1 MNSTYAYPNDTG
13 LLSRWQGA
21 TRPLS
26 FLRGLNTFLGAGSVM
41 AAVMMAGVVP
51 AAEGREPATTSTTW
65 RGMARSED
73 VDEEARCL
81 AASPAAI
88 PCRYMSLAAWPAH
101 SAWGQE
107 GGVAGEKSGWFAG
120 KGLVL
125 AGVGGSIALTA
136 LALASSGASGS
147 PDRGRAAT
155 TGPAAGKPPE
165 PVARVVPSGDMSS
178 PSPDI
183 SSPPNDVQPPPSDA
197 LPPPVTSLRSGTQ
210 APVMDL
216 MGHQLRLVAGGELE
230 NPGYLHNGKLEIGDG
245 NAFVNTGIVDGI
257 TLATARGG
265 STTNRGEMR
274 LEQGA
279 RLTGTLLNDTPGLI
293 RLSGL
298 GHVAYEENGSFINH
312 GMIVADQTSRP
323 DDLQAIFMDGRGD
336 GDGQQINTGRLV
348 ASGGYGVMTTTML
361 MRTSSS
367 YHENRRNL
375 FINRGNIRFTADK
388 GTRHALFVKAG
399 HAGHDVLNDGILT
412 VLGNGA
418 VAMRTD
424 SESRLVNRGIIN
436 LGEEGS
442 TDSGQVAM
450 MMGKDAMSSAVILN
464 DEKGEIN
471 VYSSNSYAFAILGDD
486 FYHNRVLINRGKV
499 NLLCND
505 KSCGTFRPGTEKQDK
520 SDRYPSLVLPERL
533 RAELKKT
540 EPSRDTLPAGTDL
553 PPLQAS
559 PAPTGTLDLQ
569 GHVLD
574 IQGGQARTQSGQL
587 SNGVLNVATPLKFL
601 NAGSA
606 SRMGVTI
613 GGELRNA
620 GALGVDRS
628 SSVSGLLLNR
638 ERGTLHL
645 SGTGSIGYRYNGSF
659 FNYGL
664 VTASAAAV
672 DAEGR
677 APVIYR
683 RHAASD
689 STGRGVNLGTLTAQ
703 GGYGVMESHGSM
715 TTPTG
720 KPERRHVFVNRRN
733 IEFTAAGNARRAL
746 NVMTGHQGHDLFNA
760 GVITV
765 HGDGAVA
772 MYSDSD
778 SQMINAGTINLG
790 EKGSKARGQY
800 AMVLGNQATQ
810 NALIVNAPK
819 GVINVHSD
827 DSHAFLVAAGRFA
840 FLMNMGA
847 VNLLCPSTR
856 CRTYTDDTTR
866 AHDRS
871 EFYSQRAY
879 HADLAAEVDGIRGGI
894 EDGDLSPDTN
904 GAGQVPAPTR
914 DYSNLPRTELPGGLW
929 KIDSRGSVQT
939 HDGAVES
946 GRVEI
951 VAGTLNNT
959 GRMQLTSLT
968 IDSDGNP
975 VPAGFFNN
983 HRQLSLS
990 AYSPVDGTLT
1000 NEKHATLN
1008 LTGSASI
1015 GVYRNG
1021 SFVNH
1026 GFVMATRPAAGG
1038 DKAPAIY
1045 KDGWSFGKGVT
1056 LNTGKLVA
1064 DSGYGVL
1071 ATSSAMNTS
1080 GGPARNLFVNSGEIL
1095 FTASNGTVN
1104 ALHVKTQ
1111 HDGHDLFNDG
1121 YIVLFGDKAVG
1132 MYSDADSQLV
1142 NRGTITL
1149 AGQGSGMV
1157 AMMLGPRASSRAA
1170 IINEGTI
1177 RIRARQSHAFHLQG
1191 RGKLINRGRV
1201 ILECGDDG
1209 GCDTFKDPHTRQSD
1223 KSDTPEAAG
1232 LVFQP
1237 RIAKAIMDSARDSG
1251 ASPQAGTN
1259 PLDHYQIGTSASSAG
1274 TLSGDYLAL
1283 GHDVRID
1290 TGFTAG
1296 TSARQQVYPKLV
1308 TGKGLSGAGNI
1319 RSTTVV
1325 WEARGYHDNDGD
1337 IGVTLVKNDYRDLI
1351 ADASLAPVASAL
1363 ERSYGRGR
1371 LFSSLELPGREDFA
1385 RALRQ
1390 LSGAGFDRSLRA
1402 VPTLEHRFDRMAD
1415 SVAEDAT
1422 GFGFRLL
1429 GRGERGSRLGASAYD
1444 MVALQQRFAPGT
1456 AQLAVRYGFAR
1467 VSPGSSKDREQG
1479 LDGSSQYLGARYAR
1493 PLTTGLAVEGHLD
1506 YFLHQYRTR
1515 RTLDYGTGSKAV
1527 NYRARADHRR
1537 DQLGARL
1544 NLALAQPVGG
1554 AVLTPLLGVRLRYQR
1569 DGALRERDAG
1579 AFGLRVTSRH
1589 DVALEALLGLR
1600 FSHDG
1605 RDSRSR
1611 GWQLDAQFHGRPAM
1625 LRQAGRREA
1634 SLAGAPDARFALAAE
1649 DGRRRFGY
1657 DGRLGFSHQGRH
1669 GRFSLEGYLSRDDG
1683 SQDRGVMANW
1693 RLLY

>member
-1 MNSTYAYPNDTG
+1 MNSRYCFYLDDTR

-21 TRPLS
+21 ARQLS
-26 FLRGLNTFLGAGSVM
+26 SLGRRGLHAFLGAGGMM
-41 AAVMMAGVVP
+41 AAMMMTGGIPV
-51 AAEGREPATTSTTW
+51 AEGREPVGSW
-65 RGMARSED
+65 RGMARSEE
-73 VDEEARCL
+73 VDAEARCRV
-81 AASPAAI
+81 ASPVTG
-88 PCRYMSLAAWPAH
+88 PCWRMSLAARPAH
-101 SAWGQE
+101 STWGQN
-107 GGVAGEKSGWFAG
+107 GGVAGGASGWFG
-120 KGLVL
+120 GHGLVL
-125 AGVGGSIALTA
+125 VGVSGSIALTA

-147 PDRGRAAT
+147 PGQAAAA
-155 TGPAAGKPPE
+155 TGPAADKPPE
-165 PVARVVPSGDMSS
+165 PVAREVPPGGPGGM
-178 PSPDI
+178 PP
-183 SSPPNDVQPPPSDA
+183 PPNNT
-197 LPPPVTSLRSGTQ
+197 LPPLVTSLRPGTP

-216 MGHQLRLVAGGELE
+216 MGHQLRLAAGGALE
-230 NPGYLHNGKLEIGDG
+230 NPGYLHSGKLEIGDG
-245 NAFVNTGIVDGI
+245 NAFVNTGIVDRI
-257 TLATARGG
+257 TLVSQGG

-279 RLTGTLLNDTPGLI
+279 RLTGTLLNDTTGLI

-298 GHVAYEENGSFINH
+298 GHVAYAENGSFINH
-312 GMIVADQTSRP
+312 GTIVADQTSRP
-323 DDLQAIFMDGRGD
+323 EDSQAIFMDGRGD
-336 GDGQQINTGRLV
+336 GDGQQINTGHLV
-348 ASGGYGVMTTTML
+348 ASGGYGVMTSTIS
-361 MRTSSS
+361 MRASSN
-367 YHENRRNL
+367 YHENRRNI

-388 GTRHALFVKAG
+388 GTRHALYVKAG
-399 HAGHDVLNDGILT
+399 HTGHDLLNDGTLT

-442 TDSGQVAM
+442 ADSGQVAM
-450 MMGKDAMSSAVILN
+450 MMGKDATSSAVILN

-499 NLLCND
+499 SLLCND
-505 KSCGTFRPGTEKQDK
+505 KSCGTFGPGTKKQDK

-533 RAELKKT
+533 RAELKTT
-540 EPSRDTLPAGTDL
+540 EPSRDALPADTGL

-559 PAPTGTLDLQ
+559 PAPTGALDLQ

-574 IQGGQARTQSGQL
+574 IQDGQARTQSGQL

-601 NAGSA
+601 NAGLA
-606 SRMGVTI
+606 SRMGVTV

-628 SSVSGLLLNR
+628 STVSGLLLNR

-645 SGTGSIGYRYNGSF
+645 SGTGSIDYRHNGSF

-672 DAEGR
+672 DAGGR

-720 KPERRHVFVNRRN
+720 KPDRRHVFVNRRN

-746 NVMTGHQGHDLFNA
+746 NVMAGHQGHDLFNA

-765 HGDGAVA
+765 HGDRAVA

-778 SQMINAGTINLG
+778 SHMINAGTINLG

-800 AMVLGNQATQ
+800 AMVLGNQATP
-810 NALIVNAPK
+810 NALIVNEPK

-827 DSHAFLVAAGRFA
+827 DSHAFLVAPGRFA

-847 VNLLCPSTR
+847 VNLLCPSAR
-856 CRTYTDDTTR
+856 CRTYTDSTTR

-871 EFYSQRAY
+871 EFYPQRAY
-879 HADLAAEVDGIRGGI
+879 HADLAAEVNGTRGEI
-894 EDGDLSPDTN
+894 EDGDLSPDTR

-929 KIDSRGSVQT
+929 KIDSRGSVQA

-968 IDSDGNP
+968 IDSDSNP

-1000 NEKHATLN
+1000 NEKRATLN
-1008 LTGSASI
+1008 LTDSASI

-1026 GFVMATRPAAGG
+1026 GLVMATRPAAGG
-1038 DKAPAIY
+1038 EKAPAIY

-1064 DSGYGVL
+1064 DGGYGVL
-1071 ATSSAMNTS
+1071 ATSSAMSTS
-1080 GGPARNLFVNSGEIL
+1080 GGPARNLFVNSDSGEIL

-1157 AMMLGPRASSRAA
+1157 AMMLGPRASSLAA

-1191 RGKLINRGRV
+1191 GGKLINRGRV

-1209 GCDTFKDPHTRQSD
+1209 GCDTFKDQHTRQSD
-1223 KSDTPEAAG
+1223 KSGTPEAAG

-1237 RIAKAIMDSARDSG
+1237 RIAKAIKDSARDSG
-1251 ASPQAGTN
+1251 ASLQAWTN

-1325 WEARGYHDNDGD
+1325 WEARGYHDSDGD

-1402 VPTLEHRFDRMAD
+1402 VPTLERRFGRMAD
-1415 SVAEDAT
+1415 SVTGDAS

-1429 GRGERGSRLGASAYD
+1429 GRGEHGSRLGTSAYD

-1467 VSPGSSKDREQG
+1467 VSPGSKDREQG

-1589 DVALEALLGLR
+1589 DVMLEALLGLR

-1605 RDSRSR
+1605 RDSRLR
-1611 GWQLDAQFHGRPAM
+1611 GWQLDAAFHGRPAM

-1634 SLAGAPDARFALAAE
+1634 SLAGAPDARFALATE

-1657 DGRLGFSHQGRH
+1657 DGRLGLSHQGRH

-1683 SQDRGVMANW
+1683 SLDRGVMANW
-1693 RLLY
+1693 RLPY